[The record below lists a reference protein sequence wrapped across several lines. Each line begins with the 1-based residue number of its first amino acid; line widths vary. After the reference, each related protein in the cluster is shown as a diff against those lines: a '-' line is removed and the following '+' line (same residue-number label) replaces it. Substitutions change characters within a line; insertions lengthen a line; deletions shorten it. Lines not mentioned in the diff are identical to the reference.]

1 MEAGTHSPWISRLLE
16 AAGHRVIV
24 ANPRKVRAIY
34 TADNK
39 TDRKDAEMLARM
51 VARLPN
57 KRAPSSSPLRHLCT
71 LVLRARMDAKLL
83 YPIRHGSEASQ
94 KAFMILKSR
103 DALVRSRVSLING
116 VRSLLKS
123 IGMILPS
130 GWSAACFARKAREHL
145 DDDHTRLVDAML
157 ECILV
162 HTEEIRL
169 LDKRITAMIED
180 TYPDAQRLQSVG
192 GVGPITALAFILT
205 VDDPDR
211 FNKARDIGPFLG
223 MTPRRDQSGDCD
235 KQLPITKAGN
245 AMLRRLLVNCA
256 TGGSVKSR
264 TPMGWLWFHSNSCR
278 NFYQVF
284 RHVTDAPVVALTCC
298 EERDLWDMDEGLQIR
313 FPKIG

>member
-1 MEAGTHSPWISRLLE
+1 M
-16 AAGHRVIV
+16 IV

-39 TDRKDAEMLARM
+39 TDRKDAEMLARI
-51 VARLPN
+51 
-57 KRAPSSSPLRHLCT
+57 
-71 LVLRARMDAKLL
+71 ARMDTKLL

-123 IGMILPS
+123 IGTLLPS
-130 GWSAACFARKAREHL
+130 GWSADSFTRKAREHL
-145 DDDHTRLVDAML
+145 DEEHTRLVDAML

-162 HTEEIRL
+162 QTEEVRL
-169 LDKRITAMIED
+169 LDKRITAMLED
-180 TYPDAQRLQSVG
+180 RYPDAQRLQSVG

-205 VDDPDR
+205 IDDPHR

-245 AMLRRLLVNCA
+245 AMLRRLLVNCSQYILGPFGPPSHLREA
-256 TGGSVKSR
+256 GERISQGPGKNAR
-264 TPMGWLWFHSNSCR
+264 KR
-278 NFYQVF
+278 
-284 RHVTDAPVVALTCC
+284 AVVAVARKLAIVLMKMLKTPGATY
-298 EERDLWDMDEGLQIR
+298 EPYPGRPLSGAMAA
-313 FPKIG
+313 